1 MNTFLLTATGLLCG
15 YAIGAA
21 ATAVFYE
28 CQIAKGYVAE
38 AEGYEN
44 GAEKD
49 TSSVSCADTFP
60 SRGRQD
66 GEPKH
71 EVLTDEDWEVID
83 EICADELA
91 SSN

>member
-21 ATAVFYE
+21 VTAVFYE

-38 AEGYEN
+38 AEGYEDE
-44 GAEKD
+44 GD
-49 TSSVSCADTFP
+49 TSSTAGDAGGASP
-60 SRGRQD
+60 SPTD
-66 GEPKH
+66 IGEPKY

-91 SSN
+91 SAD